1 MLGLVDDRTTPWQAA
16 KPEYRRRFFQQEPIV
31 VERDPADSSA
41 ATQVPEQNIVTR
53 AELLPEEL
61 AVGSD
66 DPQAQA
72 AAILLESEN
81 RIEDPDA
88 GL

>member
-1 MLGLVDDRTTPWQAA
+1 VLGLVDDRTTPWQAA

-72 AAILLESEN
+72 EAILLESEK
-81 RIEDPDA
+81 RIEDPNA

>member
-1 MLGLVDDRTTPWQAA
+1 MEAPVTEPDPVDSPAG
-16 KPEYRRRFFQQEPIV
+16 QQIPV
-31 VERDPADSSA
+31 ANVAS
-41 ATQVPEQNIVTR
+41 R

-72 AAILLESEN
+72 EAILLESEE
-81 RIEDPDA
+81 RVADPDA
-88 GL
+88 GN

>member
-1 MLGLVDDRTTPWQAA
+1 MNESPVAPTNP
-16 KPEYRRRFFQQEPIV
+16 
-31 VERDPADSSA
+31 DPAVEPTEINVA
-41 ATQVPEQNIVTR
+41 TR

-66 DPQAQA
+66 DAAAQA
-72 AAILLESEN
+72 EAILTESEE
-81 RIEDPDA
+81 RVADPAA